1 MTEPVTTLDE
11 RFSQPGT
18 AATPWEQT
26 RRSLEAAQL
35 FWITTVRADGRPH
48 STPTVAVWLDGA
60 LYFCTGA
67 GEQKGVNLRHSPHVV
82 LATGSTRW
90 DLGLDIAVEGDAV
103 RVTDAELLTR
113 LARAWEGKWDGR
125 WHFEPR
131 DGAFWHQDGGEA
143 LVYRVTP
150 AKVLAFGQGTFTHT
164 SHRFT

>member
-35 FWITTVRADGRPH
+35 FWITTGRG
-48 STPTVAVWLDGA
+48 PTL
-60 LYFCTGA
+60 
-67 GEQKGVNLRHSPHVV
+67 GEP
-82 LATGSTRW
+82 A
-90 DLGLDIAVEGDAV
+90 
-103 RVTDAELLTR
+103 
-113 LARAWEGKWDGR
+113 
-125 WHFEPR
+125 
-131 DGAFWHQDGGEA
+131 
-143 LVYRVTP
+143 TP

>member
-26 RRSLEAAQL
+26 RRALEEAQL

-48 STPTVAVWLDGA
+48 STPTVAVWLDDA

-82 LATGSTRW
+82 LATGGTRW

-113 LARAWEGKWDGR
+113 LARA
-125 WHFEPR
+125 
-131 DGAFWHQDGGEA
+131 
-143 LVYRVTP
+143 
-150 AKVLAFGQGTFTHT
+150 
-164 SHRFT
+164 